1 MKFISVRD
9 LRGRSAQIWQQLAYE
24 QELVVTSN
32 GKPIAILTATDED
45 GFEQSINEL
54 RRVRALRAIG
64 TLQKRS
70 MARGRDQLSS
80 KEIDT
85 EIGRTRRAR
94 SR

>member
-9 LRGRSAQIWQQLAYE
+9 LRGRSAQIWQQLADE

-54 RRVRALRAIG
+54 RRMRALRAIG

-70 MARGRDQLSS
+70 VARERDQLSS